1 MMEAAGPAGRL
12 ESLEDGGG
20 PAGLLGLLDYTVYF
34 YTAVATSTHLFVH
47 NSVFIIDCG
56 LAFSTILHFL
66 ALHFLALHSV
76 SQSLCDTVVML
87 IPCVSVSAVM
97 LLVCVCA
104 LLQVPLAHSLTRS
117 LSLPHEEVSALHDLF
132 DSTGGPSGG
141 WAWKNESEFGV
152 AWNFS
157 QANDGS
163 YLHDPCV
170 DWQGV
175 KCISVSGSASAGE
188 AGAGRACNTTR
199 ALDQDQG
206 EGEEVHCRIV
216 MLNLFEYNLTG
227 SVPSSLGFAL
237 SRLQELTLWRNVLSS
252 SIPSSLGLL
261 TDLVLLDFDETG

>member
-1 MMEAAGPAGRL
+1 
-12 ESLEDGGG
+12 
-20 PAGLLGLLDYTVYF
+20 
-34 YTAVATSTHLFVH
+34 
-47 NSVFIIDCG
+47 
-56 LAFSTILHFL
+56 
-66 ALHFLALHSV
+66 
-76 SQSLCDTVVML
+76 
-87 IPCVSVSAVM
+87 M

-157 QANDGS
+157 QASDGS

-175 KCISVSGSASAGE
+175 QCISVSESGSVVSESGSVSENGSSGSSGNASSGSASVGE
-188 AGAGRACNTTR
+188 AETGRACNTTR
-199 ALDQDQG
+199 A
-206 EGEEVHCRIV
+206 EVHCRIV

>member
-1 MMEAAGPAGRL
+1 
-12 ESLEDGGG
+12 
-20 PAGLLGLLDYTVYF
+20 
-34 YTAVATSTHLFVH
+34 
-47 NSVFIIDCG
+47 
-56 LAFSTILHFL
+56 
-66 ALHFLALHSV
+66 
-76 SQSLCDTVVML
+76 
-87 IPCVSVSAVM
+87 M

-117 LSLPHEEVSALHDLF
+117 LSLPHEEVSALHGLF

-175 KCISVSGSASAGE
+175 QCISVSESGRSVSESGRSVSESGSVSESESSGSSGNASSGSASVGE
-188 AGAGRACNTTR
+188 AETGRACNTTR
-199 ALDQDQG
+199 A
-206 EGEEVHCRIV
+206 EVHCRIV

>member
-1 MMEAAGPAGRL
+1 
-12 ESLEDGGG
+12 
-20 PAGLLGLLDYTVYF
+20 
-34 YTAVATSTHLFVH
+34 
-47 NSVFIIDCG
+47 
-56 LAFSTILHFL
+56 
-66 ALHFLALHSV
+66 
-76 SQSLCDTVVML
+76 
-87 IPCVSVSAVM
+87 M

-132 DSTGGPSGG
+132 ESTGGPSGG

-175 KCISVSGSASAGE
+175 KCSSVSGSASAGE
-188 AGAGRACNTTR
+188 AETGRACNTTR
-199 ALDQDQG
+199 
-206 EGEEVHCRIV
+206 EEVHCRIV

-252 SIPSSLGLL
+252 SIPSSLGSL